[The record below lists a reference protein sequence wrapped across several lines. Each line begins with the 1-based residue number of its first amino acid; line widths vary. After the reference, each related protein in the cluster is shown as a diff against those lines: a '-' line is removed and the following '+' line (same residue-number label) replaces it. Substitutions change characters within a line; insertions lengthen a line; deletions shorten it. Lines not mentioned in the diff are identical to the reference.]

1 MRVVEN
7 QRAVYSS
14 YMSTGARRQKTLLFD
29 PQANKPRQTQAPKGD
44 VIGLGGIADNMYLQ
58 QVIVDFGKR
67 SIMGIV
73 NVTPDS
79 FSGDGRT
86 STEHAIAHGLQH
98 IKEGADILDI
108 GGESTRPDATPLTA
122 AAEIAR
128 VIPVITGLRAQTT
141 LPLSIDTSKAVV
153 AEAALQAGATI
164 INDVWGGLL
173 EPEILR
179 IAAKHQCPIIL
190 THNRRDG
197 GFPAQPDAT
206 PPLLFLETLKT
217 ELQQLVDTALK
228 QGISR
233 DKIILDVGIGFGKT
247 FQQNLLLASNHD
259 FFCSLGAP
267 LLLGTSR
274 KSFIGQVLDAPVTER
289 LEGSLATA
297 MMGCLQGCEIFRV
310 HDVLATKRALQ
321 MTQAMQAVRISPPQ

>member
-1 MRVVEN
+1 MPK
-7 QRAVYSS
+7 S
-14 YMSTGARRQKTLLFD
+14 
-29 PQANKPRQTQAPKGD
+29 PR
-44 VIGLGGIADNMYLQ
+44 
-58 QVIVDFGKR
+58 
-67 SIMGIV
+67 IMGIV

-86 STEHAIAHGLQH
+86 STEKAISHGLQL

-108 GGESTRPDATPLTA
+108 GGESTRPDATPLTTT
-122 AAEIAR
+122 EEVAR

-141 LPLSIDTSKAVV
+141 LPLSIDTSKAAV

-179 IAAKHQCPIIL
+179 IAAKHQYPIVL
-190 THNRRDG
+190 THNSREG

-206 PPLLFLETLKT
+206 PPLLFLQALKE

-228 QGISR
+228 QGISHNN
-233 DKIILDVGIGFGKT
+233 IILDVGIGFGKT

-259 FFCSLGAP
+259 YFVDLGIP

-274 KSFIGQVLDAPVTER
+274 KSFIGQVLDTPVTER
-289 LEGSLATA
+289 LEGSLATV
-297 MMGCLQGCEIFRV
+297 MMAYLQGVEIFRV
-310 HDVLATKRALQ
+310 HDVLATKRVLQ
-321 MTQAMQAVRISPPQ
+321 MTAAMQAVRI

>member
-1 MRVVEN
+1 MPK
-7 QRAVYSS
+7 S
-14 YMSTGARRQKTLLFD
+14 
-29 PQANKPRQTQAPKGD
+29 PR
-44 VIGLGGIADNMYLQ
+44 
-58 QVIVDFGKR
+58 
-67 SIMGIV
+67 IMGIV

-86 STEHAIAHGLQH
+86 STEKAIAHGLQL

-108 GGESTRPDATPLTA
+108 GGESTRPDATPLTTT
-122 AAEIAR
+122 EEVAR

-141 LPLSIDTSKAVV
+141 LPLSIDTSKAAV

-179 IAAKHQCPIIL
+179 IAAKHQYPIVL
-190 THNRRDG
+190 THNSREG

-206 PPLLFLETLKT
+206 PPLLFLQALKE

-228 QGISR
+228 QGISHNN
-233 DKIILDVGIGFGKT
+233 IILDVGIGFGKT

-259 FFCSLGAP
+259 YFVDLGIP

-274 KSFIGQVLDAPVTER
+274 KSFIGQVLDTPVTER
-289 LEGSLATA
+289 LEGSLATV
-297 MMGCLQGCEIFRV
+297 MMAYLQGVEIFRV
-310 HDVLATKRALQ
+310 HDVLATKRVLQ
-321 MTQAMQAVRISPPQ
+321 MTAAMQAVRI